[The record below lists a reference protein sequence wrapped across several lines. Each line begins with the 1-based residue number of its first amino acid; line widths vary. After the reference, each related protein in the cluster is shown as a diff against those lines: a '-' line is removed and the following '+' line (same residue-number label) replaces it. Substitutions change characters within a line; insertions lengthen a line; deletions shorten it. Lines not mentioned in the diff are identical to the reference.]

1 MELFLYSRKISYL
14 KTSLERFSVYP
25 IDVESIVTR
34 TEVVFFLEGYSIM
47 SEKNVVLTIGSSV
60 NLSCTR

>member
-34 TEVVFFLEGYSIM
+34 TEVVFFSRAT
-47 SEKNVVLTIGSSV
+47 V
-60 NLSCTR
+60 